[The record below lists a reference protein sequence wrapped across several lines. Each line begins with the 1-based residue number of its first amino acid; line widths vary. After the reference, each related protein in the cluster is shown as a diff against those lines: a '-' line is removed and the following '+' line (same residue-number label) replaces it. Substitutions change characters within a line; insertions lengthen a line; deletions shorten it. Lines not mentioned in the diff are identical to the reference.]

1 MPTLAVGAAFDYI
14 AGTIHRAPALVQRM
28 GLEWAYRTSQDP
40 RRLAR
45 RYLSTNSV
53 FAAGVTAQLIRQR
66 LLRRGEMPSQVFVPG
81 DRWEVI
87 DA

>member
-1 MPTLAVGAAFDYI
+1 
-14 AGTIHRAPALVQRM
+14 M

-45 RYLSTNSV
+45 RYLTTNSV
-53 FAAGVTAQLIRQR
+53 FAAAVSAQLIRQR
-66 LLRRGEMPSQVFVPG
+66 LLRRGEMPSQAFVPG
-81 DRWEVI
+81 DRWEVV